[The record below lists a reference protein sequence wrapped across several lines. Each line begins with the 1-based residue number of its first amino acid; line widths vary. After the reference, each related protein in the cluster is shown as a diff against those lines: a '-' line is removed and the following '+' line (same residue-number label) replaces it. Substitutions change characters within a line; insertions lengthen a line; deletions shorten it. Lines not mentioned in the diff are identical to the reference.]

1 MVPDT
6 GEGRDPWRGYRLCLS
21 NLPDSGHV
29 AVIQDDTIVG
39 RNFPQALEQ
48 IAAANEDTIVSL
60 FASKGGKTKRTYH
73 AITLRHGK
81 SRYAD
86 CHPADLVHVVGV
98 LWPVERARSF
108 LRWVDENPK
117 RFKNHK
123 PSISDDENLS
133 RWRQLTGERIKVT
146 IPSIVQHPDDVPAV
160 ATDDPTRARY
170 GKDVGRIAAYWIGD
184 EDPLALD
191 WSR

>member
-48 IAAANEDTIVSL
+48 IAAAN
-60 FASKGGKTKRTYH
+60 
-73 AITLRHGK
+73 HGK

>member
-1 MVPDT
+1 MVADT
-6 GEGRDPWRGYRLCLS
+6 GKTNDPWRGYRLCLS
-21 NLPDSGHV
+21 ELPDSGHV
-29 AVIQDDTIVG
+29 AVIQDDTIVC
-39 RNFPQALEQ
+39 RNFPEALEE

-60 FASKGGKTKRTYH
+60 FLSKGGKTKRTYH
-73 AITLRHGK
+73 AATLRHGR

-86 CHPADLVHVVGV
+86 CHPQDLVHVVGV
-98 LWPVERARSF
+98 LWPVERARAF
-108 LRWVDENPK
+108 LRWVDANPK

-133 RWRQLTGERIKVT
+133 RWRQLTCEQIRVT
-146 IPSIVQHPDDVPAV
+146 IPSIVEHPDDVPSIASG
-160 ATDDPTRARY
+160 DPHRARN
-170 GKDVGRIAAYWIGD
+170 GKDSSRVAAYWIGD